1 MPFCPGTTGGTVQTN
16 GQATAEIQ
24 EVALTNMGTTASSA
38 NKRHSSH
45 DKGPYPRANL
55 TTITTLGMEQ
65 CMRTH
70 TVIVNKNLEKL
81 SFVTKNWFLVDLP
94 V

>member
-1 MPFCPGTTGGTVQTN
+1 MQTN

-24 EVALTNMGTTASSA
+24 EEVALTDMGTTASSA
-38 NKRHSSH
+38 NNKRHSSH

>member
-1 MPFCPGTTGGTVQTN
+1 MQTN

-45 DKGPYPRANL
+45 DKGHYPRANL
-55 TTITTLGMEQ
+55 TTITTLGIEQ
-65 CMRTH
+65 RMHVHTH
-70 TVIVNKNLEKL
+70 THHHCK
-81 SFVTKNWFLVDLP
+81 
-94 V
+94 